1 MRAVPHLK
9 NVHCL
14 SQLAWGWGFRR
25 AWCCGVFI
33 PKRGLY
39 FLSEFPLSPWP
50 SGRKG
55 LETQMGP
62 LSAFKGSAILG
73 HSGEEFLLPVFCGSV
88 PCFSYYLGLN
98 LNVTPRWWVGVWR
111 EQHSRIFQL
120 DAHFLVPQKDLCG
133 LLGLPTSSSAVLKW
147 ALASLDAI
155 ALWPGHIAQ
164 CRWLPSIF

>member
-1 MRAVPHLK
+1 MYTVSPSLPGVGASEGPGAVEFLYP
-9 NVHCL
+9 
-14 SQLAWGWGFRR
+14 R
-25 AWCCGVFI
+25 GVFI
-33 PKRGLY
+33 FSQNFHSPHGRQAVRG
-39 FLSEFPLSPWP
+39 WRHKW
-50 SGRKG
+50 GRC
-55 LETQMGP
+55 QH
-62 LSAFKGSAILG
+62 SAILG